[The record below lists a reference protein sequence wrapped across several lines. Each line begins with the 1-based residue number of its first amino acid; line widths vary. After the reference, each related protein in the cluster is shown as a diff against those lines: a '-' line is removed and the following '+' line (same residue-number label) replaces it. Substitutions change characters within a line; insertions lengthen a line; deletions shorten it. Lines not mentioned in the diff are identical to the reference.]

1 MDINEL
7 SKIGI
12 KDDYKVDTK
21 KDDVEQ
27 LFKDLK
33 SESVDSVKEVVQDIE
48 FFIKK
53 RIEVNHDIMQHCD
66 KLKLE
71 IDNTAAKF
79 PDISNPQNAHVSSEI
94 IKAISELRKKKI
106 DVEELKIAEKL
117 NFFRDVASLKRELRE
132 YVRELKEK
140 ESKSSLLDSL
150 I

>member
-7 SKIGI
+7 SNLNF
-12 KDDYKVDTK
+12 KDDYKIDSK
-21 KDDVEQ
+21 KGDVEK
-27 LFKDLK
+27 LFNDLK
-33 SESVDSVKEVVQDIE
+33 AENVDSVKEVVQDIE

-53 RIEVNHDIMQHCD
+53 RIEVNKEIMNHCD

-71 IDNTAAKF
+71 IDNQTNQF
-79 PDISNPQNAHVSSEI
+79 PDINNRLNAQVSGEI

-106 DVEELKIAEKL
+106 EVEEIKISEKL
-117 NFFRDVASLKRELRE
+117 NFFRDVSSLKKELRE